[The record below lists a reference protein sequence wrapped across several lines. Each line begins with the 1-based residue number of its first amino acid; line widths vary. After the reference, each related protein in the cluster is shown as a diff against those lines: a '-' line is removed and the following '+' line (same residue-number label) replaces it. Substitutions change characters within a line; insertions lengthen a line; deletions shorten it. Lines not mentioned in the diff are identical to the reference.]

1 MNLMSGLL
9 AFVGSRATAFE
20 QRDAFADALASLDHR
35 GPDQTDISALSD
47 SLLLG
52 FKRLVTLDR
61 SGSRQP
67 MTYPVDGFNSDRYRI
82 IFDGEIYNHAE
93 LRDELIATKAATFA
107 TAGDAEVLV
116 AAYHFWGE
124 QAVDRLR
131 GMFAVVIVDTH
142 RGTVWGARDPYGIKP
157 LYYLVT
163 DAGLYLAS
171 EKKALLRFAGPAQ
184 VDPAN
189 LSHYFT
195 LQYAPEPGTL
205 HRGIGR
211 VGAGESFSFL
221 PGGTFAT
228 RRYHQPVFAP
238 KPVDE
243 PEALFAEI
251 RETLRESVRAHM
263 RGDVPVGA
271 FLSSGID
278 STALVAFARELNPAL
293 TTFTIGFD
301 VEGYSE
307 IDAAEASADYLGV
320 RSVSTKIT
328 AADMMAALPSIVW
341 HLDDPV
347 ADPSLVPLYFLCRL
361 ASEHVSVV
369 LSGDGADE
377 VFGGNR
383 IYREPLALHGV
394 STLPDGLQRGL
405 RKVADRIPQG
415 VKGKSFLERGT
426 TPIEERYYG
435 NARIF
440 GEEEKRV
447 LLRHY
452 DESVRYTDVTAP
464 IYAEAAGLDDVAKMQ
479 YVDLFTWL
487 RGDLLVKA
495 DRMSMAHSLQLRTPY
510 LDRVVFDVASRIPL
524 ELKVPAKSDATKY
537 AMRRALDGIVPAGV
551 VNRHTLGFPVP
562 TRVWLREEMYDWA
575 HDILATSGADE
586 LIDLAYVRGL
596 LDEHKRGERD
606 NSRKVWTVLV
616 FCVWYSVFIDRSI
629 TPDGIV
635 TTAPGKPRRSG
646 V

>member
-1 MNLMSGLL
+1 MSGLV
-9 AFVGSRATAFE
+9 AFVGSRATAYE
-20 QRDAFADALASLDHR
+20 QRDALVEALGTMRHR
-35 GPDQTDISALSD
+35 GPDQTDISVVSD
-47 SLLLG
+47 SLVLG
-52 FKRLVTLDR
+52 FTRLVTLDTD
-61 SGSRQP
+61 GGRQP
-67 MTYPVDGFNSDRYRI
+67 MRYPTDGFNADRYLI
-82 IFDGEIYNHAE
+82 AFDGEIYNHAE
-93 LRDELIATKAATFA
+93 LRDELIETKDARFRTD
-107 TAGDAEVLV
+107 GDVEVLV
-116 AAYHFWGE
+116 AAYHYWGE
-124 QAVDRLR
+124 HAVTRLR
-131 GMFAVVIVDTH
+131 GMFAIVIFDTH
-142 RGTVWGARDPYGIKP
+142 RGTVWGARDPYGIRP
-157 LYYLVT
+157 LHYLVT

-171 EKKALLRFAGPAQ
+171 EKKALLPFAGP
-184 VDPAN
+184 VEIDTAN
-189 LSHYFT
+189 LSHYLT
-195 LQYAPEPGTL
+195 LQYVPEPGTL

-211 VGAGESFSFL
+211 VGGGESFSFM

-238 KPVDE
+238 APVDN

-251 RETLRESVRAHM
+251 RETLRESVRLHM
-263 RGDVPVGA
+263 RGEAPVGA

-278 STALVAFARELNPAL
+278 STALVAFARELNPDL

-307 IDAAEASADYLGV
+307 IDIAQASADFLGV
-320 RSVSTKIT
+320 RSIATRIT
-328 AADMMAALPSIVW
+328 AEDMMSALPQIVW

-347 ADPSLVPLYFLCRL
+347 ADPSLVPLYFLAKL
-361 ASEHVSVV
+361 ASQHVTVV

-405 RKVADRIPQG
+405 RRVAERIPQG

-440 GEEEKRV
+440 GEDEKRL

-479 YVDLFTWL
+479 YVDMFTWL

-510 LDRVVFDVASRIPL
+510 LDRAVFDVAARIPR
-524 ELKVPAKSDATKY
+524 ELKVPLKSDATKY
-537 AMRRALDGIVPAGV
+537 ALRRALDGIVPAGI
-551 VNRHTLGFPVP
+551 VNRHALGFPVP
-562 TRVWLREEMYDWA
+562 TRVWLRAEMYDWA
-575 HDILATSGADE
+575 HDILARSGAGD

-596 LDEHKRGERD
+596 LEEHKRGERD
-606 NSRKVWTVLV
+606 NSRKIWTVLV
-616 FCVWYSVFIDRSI
+616 FCTWYAVFIEHSI
-629 TPDGIV
+629 
-635 TTAPGKPRRSG
+635 AP
-646 V
+646 